1 MNRKVSVLVVL
12 LMAAG
17 LGLSAQEIKFDGYVN
32 SGIGLVITDRQV
44 RKGLLAEGGSKAVS
58 PYITVF
64 GADSEQWGYRFR
76 LNGSFTSENKN
87 YGAKFRLQ
95 GQSKSTGD
103 TYPPFTLPIAL
114 GWVSAFDGILTV
126 NAGIVDDGTWASGGG
141 ILNDD
146 MGEGLG
152 GLLKVS
158 PVKGLDLGFGVY
170 GISTD
175 SGGNNSRL
183 TKGLDKNRVE
193 VYHAKYTLNL
203 GFTLPETFKFTTTWR
218 NKNNAAGSTPATLAD
233 TPGRDETSKMIIG
246 ARLLAVKD
254 LTAILEVELD
264 NLQNFG
270 EAKVGEKNGWGIP
283 FTAAGAAQS
292 GKFNFYETIGYKA
305 GDLGLGLNTAQ
316 YISRQ
321 KKVTDGSNKTG
332 PGLRFNPWV
341 SYSIGNVVP
350 RLDFVYFAAGKING
364 SDNDDEG
371 KYHRK
376 GYDSTYFKNDSVI
389 TIRPSVTFN
398 VGKAALE
405 IGDAVNIETNHTPKY
420 YGNTW
425 PADGRDRRI
434 TNILYIDGKWSF

>member
-1 MNRKVSVLVVL
+1 MNRKVSVLAVL

-17 LGLSAQEIKFDGYVN
+17 LGLSAQEIKFDGYIN
-32 SGIGLVITDRQV
+32 SGVGLVITDRQA
-44 RKGLLAEGGSKAVS
+44 RKGLTQDGGSKAVS
-58 PYITVF
+58 PYVTAF
-64 GADSEQWGYRFR
+64 GVDSEQWGYRFR

-103 TYPPFTLPIAL
+103 NFPPFTLPIAM
-114 GWVSAFDGILTV
+114 GWASAFDGILTV
-126 NAGIVDDGTWASGGG
+126 NLGIIDDGTWASGGG

-158 PVKGLDLGFGVY
+158 PIKALDLGFGVY
-170 GISTD
+170 GITTD
-175 SGGNNSRL
+175 SSGNNNQL
-183 TKGLDKNRVE
+183 TRGLDKNRVE
-193 VYHAKYTLNL
+193 VYYAKYTLNL
-203 GFTLPETFKFTTTWR
+203 GFTVPEMVKFTATWR
-218 NKNNAAGSTPATLAD
+218 NKNNAAGSALGD
-233 TPGRDETSKMIIG
+233 TPGRDETSKMIAG

-254 LTAILEVELD
+254 LTAVLEVELD

-270 EAKVGEKNGWGIP
+270 EAKTGEKNGWGIP
-283 FTAAGAAQS
+283 FTVAGADQS
-292 GKFNFYETIGYKA
+292 GKFNFYETVSYKA
-305 GDLGLGLNTAQ
+305 GDLGLGLNAAQ

-321 KKVTDGSNKTG
+321 KKVTDGNNKTG

-341 SYSIGNVVP
+341 SYSIGNIVP

-371 KYHRK
+371 KFHRK
-376 GYDSTYFKNDSVI
+376 GYDATYFTNDSVI

-398 VGKAALE
+398 IGKAALE
-405 IGDAVNIETNHTPKY
+405 IGDAVNIEKDHRTKY
-420 YGNTW
+420 YGNTNLW
-425 PADGRDRRI
+425 ADNKKDGRI